1 MNLIPYSEKA
11 ELYNLNDIIV
21 NNKIDERITSDCFF
35 LKENKELFIE
45 LSKNS
50 NIEKLLEDKP
60 LLESHVRYILGFK
73 SPLGKREHYI
83 ELLLDN
89 DRFRKILYLSEEIA
103 DIAYQ
108 KKNINLLEIQSKL
121 NMLENTNVKDISDF
135 KNELDIY
142 IKNIDNKPEFIK
154 TGFKEL
160 DNFLRLERS
169 DLVVLAARPSMGKT
183 AFQLELLINMAFNN
197 HKPLAFSLEMK
208 NQQLIQRV
216 ISNISNIT
224 LNKIKSKNLSD
235 NEKQHLIIKMKEHTK
250 KMNFRISDK
259 NYSYNSIKKIIIKEK
274 NERGVDV
281 VLIDF
286 LQLIEINNKKSKN
299 DAYGEV
305 TRNLKELAKELDIL
319 IIILSQLSRSVEMR
333 ADKKPILSDLRDSGE
348 IEANVDTA
356 IFLYRDEYYNE
367 NSDAKNLMEVIIRK
381 QRQGGVGTAFLYY
394 EMDTQKI
401 RDLTNET
408 R

>member
-1 MNLIPYSEKA
+1 MNLTPFSEKA
-11 ELYNLNDIIV
+11 EYYNLNDIIV
-21 NNKIDERITSDCFF
+21 NNKIDERITADCFY

-50 NIEKLLEDKP
+50 NIESLVEEKP
-60 LLESHVRYILGFK
+60 FLESHIRHILGFK

-89 DRFRKILYLSEEIA
+89 DRYRKILCLSEEIA
-103 DIAYQ
+103 NIAYQ

-121 NMLENTNVKDISDF
+121 NMLESTSVKEISDF
-135 KNELDIY
+135 NNELNIY
-142 IKNIDNKPEFIK
+142 FENINNKPEFIK

-160 DNFLRLERS
+160 DNFLRLEKS

-183 AFQLELLINMAFNN
+183 AFQLQLLINMAFNN
-197 HKPLAFSLEMK
+197 HKTLAFSLEMK

-224 LNKIKSKNLSD
+224 LNKIKSKNLSE
-235 NEKQHLIIKMKEHTK
+235 NEKEHLITKMKQHTQ

-333 ADKKPILSDLRDSGE
+333 ADRRPILSDLRDSGE

-367 NSDAKNLMEVIIRK
+367 DSESKNIMEVILRK
-381 QRQGGVGTAFLYY
+381 QRQGGLGTAYLYY
-394 EMDTQKI
+394 EMNTQKI
-401 RDLTNET
+401 RDFANET